1 MEITF
6 FKWFIGILLVLSN
19 LITIA
24 NIDKPRE
31 PITRTTAVVDTLLTG
46 WILYLI
52 ITL

>member
-6 FKWFIGILLVLSN
+6 FKWFLGVLLVLSN
-19 LITIA
+19 LLTIA
-24 NIDKPRE
+24 SIDKTRE
-31 PITRTTAVVDTLLTG
+31 PITRTTAVIDTLLTG